1 MRIIDI
7 RKEPCFEVIL
17 LVCTRCTRY
26 ADSMKTTLA
35 GIFAMLLILPVPAA
49 MATEE
54 AKYTLVTKDNGFEIR
69 DYAPLVVAE
78 TIVEGELEDAGSAA
92 FNRLFR
98 YISGNNRPQ
107 EKIAMTAPVSQ
118 EPAGQKIAMTA
129 PVAQEPLGER
139 WVVSFM
145 MPSGYDLASLPQPL
159 DSEISLREIPA
170 RRMAVVRYSGTWSEK
185 SYREH
190 LAKLEAWM
198 AQRQLEP
205 VGPAVWARYDA
216 PFKPWFL
223 RRNEILYPIE

>member
-1 MRIIDI
+1 MKITFVGII
-7 RKEPCFEVIL
+7 
-17 LVCTRCTRY
+17 
-26 ADSMKTTLA
+26 
-35 GIFAMLLILPVPAA
+35 AMLLTFLPVPGA

-54 AKYTLVTKDNGFEIR
+54 AKYTLVKKDNGFEIR
-69 DYAPLVVAE
+69 DYASLVVAE

-118 EPAGQKIAMTA
+118 QRAGQKIAMTA
-129 PVAQEPLGER
+129 PVAQEPLGDR

-145 MPSGYDLASLPQPL
+145 MPSRYDLASLPEPL
-159 DSEISLREIPA
+159 DTEVLLREIPA

-198 AQRQLEP
+198 EGRQLEP
-205 VGPAVWARYDA
+205 AGMPVWARYDA

-223 RRNEILYPIE
+223 RRNEILYPIK

>member
-1 MRIIDI
+1 MKITLVGII
-7 RKEPCFEVIL
+7 
-17 LVCTRCTRY
+17 
-26 ADSMKTTLA
+26 
-35 GIFAMLLILPVPAA
+35 AMLLTFVPVPGA

-54 AKYTLVTKDNGFEIR
+54 AKYTLVKKDNGFEIR
-69 DYAPLVVAE
+69 DYASLVVAE
-78 TIVEGELEDAGSAA
+78 TIVEGQLEDAGSAA

-118 EPAGQKIAMTA
+118 QRAGQKIAMTA
-129 PVAQEPLGER
+129 PVAQEPLGDK

-145 MPSGYDLASLPQPL
+145 MPSHYDLASLPEPL
-159 DSEISLREIPA
+159 DPEVRLREVPA

-190 LAKLEAWM
+190 LAKLEEWM
-198 AQRQLEP
+198 AGGQLEP
-205 VGPAVWARYDA
+205 AGMPVWARYDA

>member
-1 MRIIDI
+1 MKITFVGII
-7 RKEPCFEVIL
+7 
-17 LVCTRCTRY
+17 
-26 ADSMKTTLA
+26 
-35 GIFAMLLILPVPAA
+35 AMLLTFLPVPGA

-54 AKYTLVTKDNGFEIR
+54 AKYTLVKKDNGFEIR
-69 DYAPLVVAE
+69 DYASLVVAE

-118 EPAGQKIAMTA
+118 QRAGEKIAMTA
-129 PVAQEPLGER
+129 PVAQEPLGDR

-145 MPSGYDLASLPQPL
+145 MPSRYDLASLPEPL
-159 DSEISLREIPA
+159 DTEVLLREIPA
-170 RRMAVVRYSGTWSEK
+170 RRMAVVRYSGNWSEK

-198 AQRQLEP
+198 EGRQLEP
-205 VGPAVWARYDA
+205 AGMPVWARYDA

-223 RRNEILYPIE
+223 RRNEILYPIK

>member
-1 MRIIDI
+1 MKITFVGII
-7 RKEPCFEVIL
+7 
-17 LVCTRCTRY
+17 
-26 ADSMKTTLA
+26 
-35 GIFAMLLILPVPAA
+35 AMLLTFLPVPGA

-54 AKYTLVTKDNGFEIR
+54 AKYTLVKKDNGFEIR
-69 DYAPLVVAE
+69 DYASLVVAE

-118 EPAGQKIAMTA
+118 QRAGQKIAMTA
-129 PVAQEPLGER
+129 PVAQEPLGDR

-145 MPSGYDLASLPQPL
+145 MPSLYDLASLPEPL
-159 DSEISLREIPA
+159 DPEVRLREIPA

-190 LAKLEAWM
+190 LAKLEEWM
-198 AQRQLEP
+198 EGRQLEP
-205 VGPAVWARYDA
+205 AGMPVWARYDA

-223 RRNEILYPIE
+223 RRNEILYPIK

>member
-1 MRIIDI
+1 MKITFVGII
-7 RKEPCFEVIL
+7 
-17 LVCTRCTRY
+17 
-26 ADSMKTTLA
+26 
-35 GIFAMLLILPVPAA
+35 AMLLTFLPVPGA

-54 AKYTLVTKDNGFEIR
+54 AKYTLVKKDNGFEIR
-69 DYAPLVVAE
+69 DYASLVVAE

-118 EPAGQKIAMTA
+118 QRAGQKIAMTA
-129 PVAQEPLGER
+129 PVAQEPLGDR

-145 MPSGYDLASLPQPL
+145 MPSRYDLASLPEPL
-159 DSEISLREIPA
+159 DTEVLLREIPA

-190 LAKLEAWM
+190 LAKLEEWM
-198 AQRQLEP
+198 EGRQLEP
-205 VGPAVWARYDA
+205 AGMPVWARYDA

-223 RRNEILYPIE
+223 RRNEILYPIK